1 MRSIALMAANFLRQ
15 RFWPILLL
23 FLYIMLTA
31 ALAGNFGHGRPVE
44 QDIVF
49 HTQQQSIYICIFS
62 AFLAADAMHT
72 ERKSRRILLVLAK
85 AVSRAEYL
93 LAVIAGTT
101 ALSVC
106 YGVLSAWCTIW
117 LARRASL
124 PGVEVWSLLPAVV
137 AGAMIA
143 ASVAVFLSTFL
154 NPYFATGSTL
164 FIFCAPIPFHIQHQ
178 AWSVWLPGF
187 PLLVRYLRFSFHPQ
201 WSPGRMA
208 LVAAVLESV
217 LFWIVASA
225 IFERRDVAVPV
236 E

>member
-1 MRSIALMAANFLRQ
+1 MRAIALMAANFLRQ
-15 RFWPILLL
+15 RFWPVLLL
-23 FLYIMLTA
+23 FLYILLTA

-101 ALSVC
+101 ALAVC
-106 YGVLSAWCTIW
+106 YAVLSAWCTIW
-117 LARRASL
+117 LAGRASL
-124 PGVEVWSLLPAVV
+124 PGAQAWGLLPAVV

-164 FIFCAPIPFHIQHQ
+164 FIFCAPIPFHIQHKVW
-178 AWSVWLPGF
+178 AEWLPGY
-187 PLLVRYLRFSFHPQ
+187 PLLVRYLRFSFQPQ
-201 WSPGRMA
+201 WTPSRVT
-208 LVAAVLESV
+208 LLAAVLESI
-217 LFWIVASA
+217 LFWILASA